1 LCGQQ
6 RALANRP
13 NALRGVERLQ
23 HSVTAGTRKLQENDN
38 RCCALRATCMA
49 VQANTVTLIE
59 RLDIA
64 FSIECVGMKN
74 RLQSCLYRPL
84 TPEG

>member
-1 LCGQQ
+1 
-6 RALANRP
+6 
-13 NALRGVERLQ
+13 
-23 HSVTAGTRKLQENDN
+23 
-38 RCCALRATCMA
+38 MA